1 MKNITCK
8 DFLLKYYNNSNFVII
23 DLRNPKDFNNF
34 HIPNS
39 YNIPYQ
45 SFVSKYAY
53 YLNHSN
59 IYFLI
64 CEGGENSKKAA
75 SLLSKNNYNVIN
87 ISDGIKSW
95 KGPIIN

>member
-1 MKNITCK
+1 MA
-8 DFLLKYYNNSNFVII
+8 FLHNKVCGLFSAKCFGIGVA
-23 DLRNPKDFNNF
+23 
-34 HIPNS
+34 
-39 YNIPYQ
+39 YNIPFN
-45 SFVSKYAY
+45 SFISKYAY

-59 IYFLI
+59 TYFLI

-95 KGPIIN
+95 KGPLVN